1 MTYVVHAKNHRKTL
15 DAAGV
20 VSGKSTHINHPSF
33 VVHAE
38 WAGCALHTPPD
49 LDESLHHALIE
60 ALVNI
65 GITNVNQNTFTSFT
79 LQAAGRRCHSYWWLG

>member
-1 MTYVVHAKNHRKTL
+1 MTYAAHAKNHRRTL

-20 VSGKSTHINHPSF
+20 VSGKSTHINRLSF

-38 WAGCALHTPPD
+38 WAGCA

-60 ALVNI
+60 ALVNF
-65 GITNVNQNTFTSFT
+65 GITNDNHNTFTSFT
-79 LQAAGRRCHSYWWLG
+79 LQATGRRCQSYWWLG